1 MGREEFEQ
9 LIRERPVTIRT
20 TDGRT
25 YNIAPGQNVMIGDFT
40 AGFLVEREGVK
51 RNAVVGFENI
61 ASITHDDT
69 PNP

>member
-1 MGREEFEQ
+1 MSRAEFEL
-9 LIRERPVTIRT
+9 LIRERPVIIRT

-51 RNAVVGFENI
+51 RNAVVGYENI
-61 ASITHDDT
+61 ASITHGAA